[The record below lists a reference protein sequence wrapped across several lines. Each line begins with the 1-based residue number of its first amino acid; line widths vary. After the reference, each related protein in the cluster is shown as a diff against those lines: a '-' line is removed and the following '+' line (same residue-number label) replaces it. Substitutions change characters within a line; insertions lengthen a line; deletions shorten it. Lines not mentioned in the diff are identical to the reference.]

1 MRARADALSEDIMK
15 AVIPAAG
22 LGTRFLPASLAKGRV
37 EPALFNAYHALE
49 LACKAAILAATGPKR
64 GIHDPPHNLEIQ
76 REHY

>member
-1 MRARADALSEDIMK
+1 MASAEEVSDHYELSRLTLET
-15 AVIPAAG
+15 A
-22 LGTRFLPASLAKGRV
+22 TESLAKGRV